1 MEAGKLLM
9 SRGSDQ
15 CTAQPLS
22 QGELYN
28 AILVLIQESEQFEQD
43 LQADHTSHKAVK
55 VNTKLAAC
63 IPRGNGL
70 LHLVV
75 EGET

>member
-1 MEAGKLLM
+1 MLCVSEEKK
-9 SRGSDQ
+9 RGNENRL
-15 CTAQPLS
+15 T
-22 QGELYN
+22 
-28 AILVLIQESEQFEQD
+28 EQD